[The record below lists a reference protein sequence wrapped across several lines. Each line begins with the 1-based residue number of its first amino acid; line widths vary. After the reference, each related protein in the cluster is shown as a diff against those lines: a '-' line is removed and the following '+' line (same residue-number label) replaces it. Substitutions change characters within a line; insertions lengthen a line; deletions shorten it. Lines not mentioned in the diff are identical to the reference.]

1 VKKNIEENTKG
12 EIGLVEALAVARG
25 DTIPA
30 FGAGD
35 AKLLAFLLR
44 EGECDVEITKTTIY
58 VWYSWLQ
65 RFKPSRYFIQLAPG
79 LVGRL
84 MQLGGMESIT
94 TDAAFSV
101 GPCSVKLMDRPIACM
116 KKWVRIQLE
125 ESRIYIR
132 VRDKQPDL
140 NKVRFQY
147 LEKAAYC
154 ERCNKEL
161 RTPFAK
167 QCLHCGYDLH

>member
-1 VKKNIEENTKG
+1 MEENTK
-12 EIGLVEALAVARG
+12 ETVGLAEAFAVARG
-25 DTIPA
+25 KKTPA
-30 FGAGD
+30 FGTHD

-44 EGECDVEITKTTIY
+44 EGECDVEITETTIY
-58 VWYSWLQ
+58 VWFSWLS

-79 LVGRL
+79 VVGKL
-84 MQLGGMESIT
+84 MQLGEIESIA

-101 GPCSVKLMDRPIACM
+101 GPDSVELMNRPIAFM

-132 VRDKQPDL
+132 VRDEQSDL
-140 NKVRFQY
+140 NNVQFQY

-154 ERCNKEL
+154 ERCNGEL

-167 QCLHCGYDLH
+167 QCLHCGYDWH